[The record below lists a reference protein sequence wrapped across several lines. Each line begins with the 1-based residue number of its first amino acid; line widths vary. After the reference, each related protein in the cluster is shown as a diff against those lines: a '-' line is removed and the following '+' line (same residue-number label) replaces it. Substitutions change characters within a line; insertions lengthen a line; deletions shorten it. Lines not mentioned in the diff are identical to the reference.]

1 MGSLSNLYISQS
13 YKSLAHLGTDNALS
27 IGTMTLL
34 QDGIG
39 QSLNISFDGTNIS
52 SSGNIYAANIT
63 ASVINTGSFATTAS
77 FNAYTQ
83 STNVRL
89 NNLESTSASVNVSIT
104 NLNSTTQSLNT
115 SITNLNSNSASVNTS
130 ITNLNASSA
139 SQQIS
144 INSLSAATSS
154 YVTETESGSF
164 LLTASFDNG
173 TRNLT
178 FTKGNNTTFNVNIP
192 DVSGSTFDTGSFATT
207 GSNTFTGANTFQT
220 TINAQNG
227 LSIAGQTTFG
237 DGQILNTFS
246 LENISGSL
254 VFNKIATAS
263 KVDLQN
269 LSLLVSGTFT
279 SSLQQGYVW
288 VGDASGK
295 TTTISTGSFITESET
310 GSFVTT
316 SSFNSYT
323 QSNNQRVSS
332 LEVNSASVNISISN
346 LNAATS
352 SYANS
357 ASVAAVDA
365 AQQQS
370 INSIN
375 AVTASFL
382 TASTDISAL
391 NAFTASQISFNNS
404 ATASIS
410 QLLSFSSSLDAN
422 FVTEAELAAATG
434 SLITQINTK
443 LDTASF
449 NSYTASQSTASIVT
463 SISNLNQ
470 FTQSANG
477 RLNSLETNSA
487 SVNVS
492 IANLNSTTSSLVTSV
507 ANLNSATQSLFSSA
521 SLGLVTASLSGQILT
536 FTKGNGTTFDITIP
550 DISGSTVDTGSLV
563 TTASFN
569 AYTQSNNQRVNSL
582 EVNSA
587 SVNISITNVNSATAS
602 LFTSVNSLN
611 TYTASQSTASIV
623 NSINALNASSAS
635 QQVSIDALNVFTA
648 SQSTASIETSI
659 TNLNSFTQSANSRLN
674 NLETT
679 SASVNVSIS
688 NLNSTTSSLGT
699 SVANLN
705 SFTQSQL
712 AVNVILAGEIDSLQA
727 ATASYAISSSVAA
740 VDAAQQAQ
748 INSLISATS
757 SYADSASFAAS
768 QLAQDTRI
776 NGLAAQTSSYITEAE
791 TASFARTNVN
801 NNFTANQTFTNIT
814 AVSASF
820 TYVQTLYETASVIY
834 SSGSNQLGDALD
846 DIQTLSGS
854 VLVRGSLRV
863 NGVPVLTSSVNISGL
878 VTTSS
883 FNAYT
888 QSNNQRVSS
897 LEVNSA
903 SVNTSISALNTF
915 TASQSTASL
924 VTSITNL
931 NTFSASTLVSISN
944 INSTTA
950 SLNTS
955 VSNINTATASLFSSA
970 SLALVTASF
979 DNGTRNL
986 TFTKGNATQF
996 SVNIPDTS
1004 GSILPNGV
1012 VSGSQQIIDLGFLQ
1026 TASFNSYTQSNDSRV
1041 SSLESATAS
1050 LFTSVANIN
1059 TFTQSANISINA
1071 LNAATS
1077 SYVTSAITASSLI
1090 TASVS
1095 SSTITFTKGDAST
1108 FNITLPTASV
1118 ATINTGSFA
1127 TTGSNVF
1134 RGRQTISSSLTV
1146 LGDNTNDIYLFRG
1159 GVLNTADG
1167 IAITPNNIV
1176 AYSRQIEIISPDAT
1190 LKLSPTLGNS
1200 NISFDTLGGLNHDIM
1215 AISGVTTNSSASLQI
1230 SQANQGLIIAE
1241 YGPLKQTRF
1250 YNKVD
1255 ISGSI
1260 SITGSLSASLNQGY
1274 VLVGDSN
1281 NRTVL
1286 VATSSFVGTIVD
1298 TGSFVTTSSFNAYTA
1313 STDSSISQLNASSA
1327 SQQVSIDAL
1336 NTFTASQST
1345 ASLVTSI
1352 DNLNTFSASA
1362 LVSIS
1367 NLNSTT
1373 ASLLVE
1379 TENLELFSASALI
1392 SISNLNGKTGSYATT
1407 GSNVFTGSQT
1417 FADSGSNSMT
1427 LHSVSGSLG
1436 FAQGNIDG
1444 FFNVSAS
1451 FVSANPAARLGGNI
1465 LLKTNTGAT
1474 GSLVISGSN
1483 NLVMGMPNVNPGFR
1497 TQLTAGNLVFTNPQV
1512 SASMAFPIAIS
1523 SNYLGAG
1530 LTMRG
1535 PVSSSQWTIS
1545 GNNFNG
1551 TINIGSSV
1559 ANNAEK
1565 AVAGLSLTN
1574 NIVNGTLTY
1583 IANRALHTQANQIAN
1598 NIIGG
1603 VTTLNA
1609 ASSSIIYNNNI
1620 GALTTITNIVS
1631 GSGAAI
1637 ISSSNALYVVN
1648 NLFAGLNNT
1657 LTASGSSDP
1666 GDTRGLEYTRE
1677 VTYNTILGTLNSV
1690 TLPYDLTGS
1699 NTIHN
1704 TLIAGLNLSITG
1716 SSPGIL
1722 SSAGIRQGGS
1732 AFLGRFNANDSI
1744 RNRTS
1749 NIILAV
1755 GTGTGNGSRKTG
1767 FLIDSGSNTFVEGTL
1782 NVSGSST
1789 FTGSLNGL
1797 TLTRGPGNNNV
1808 GIGVNI
1814 LQNAVSGGNVA
1825 LGTDALRDNTS
1836 GTDNVALGN
1845 SALLSN
1851 ISGDR
1856 NMAIGS
1862 NTLDSN
1868 TTGTLNVAIGNATL
1882 AGLVDGNANVGIG
1895 FEALKNQITG
1905 STNVGIGSQVLNQN
1919 ISGSG
1924 NIAFGAKAGF
1934 YETGSNN
1941 FYINNTEYGSL
1952 NADRSGSLM
1961 WGTMSTTTANQTLQI
1976 NATTRITNDLIVYGN
1991 KQFNVGAF
1999 QSNVSQSGSAAVSQS
2014 MNFETTDISNGISM
2028 VSNSRITLA
2037 NSGTYNIQ
2045 FSAQV
2050 LADTGS
2056 DTVWIW
2062 LKKNGTN
2069 VSSTS
2074 TKLLLRNNE
2083 AAVAAWNFVV
2093 EAAASDYF
2101 ELAWESANGDTVLLA
2116 EAAGTNYPAVPS
2128 IILTVTQV
2136 R

>member
-1 MGSLSNLYISQS
+1 LS
-13 YKSLAHLGTDNALS
+13 
-27 IGTMTLL
+27 
-34 QDGIG
+34 
-39 QSLNISFDGTNIS
+39 
-52 SSGNIYAANIT
+52 
-63 ASVINTGSFATTAS
+63 
-77 FNAYTQ
+77 
-83 STNVRL
+83 
-89 NNLESTSASVNVSIT
+89 
-104 NLNSTTQSLNT
+104 
-115 SITNLNSNSASVNTS
+115 
-130 ITNLNASSA
+130 
-139 SQQIS
+139 
-144 INSLSAATSS
+144 
-154 YVTETESGSF
+154 
-164 LLTASFDNG
+164 
-173 TRNLT
+173 
-178 FTKGNNTTFNVNIP
+178 
-192 DVSGSTFDTGSFATT
+192 
-207 GSNTFTGANTFQT
+207 
-220 TINAQNG
+220 
-227 LSIAGQTTFG
+227 
-237 DGQILNTFS
+237 
-246 LENISGSL
+246 
-254 VFNKIATAS
+254 
-263 KVDLQN
+263 
-269 LSLLVSGTFT
+269 
-279 SSLQQGYVW
+279 
-288 VGDASGK
+288 
-295 TTTISTGSFITESET
+295 
-310 GSFVTT
+310 
-316 SSFNSYT
+316 
-323 QSNNQRVSS
+323 
-332 LEVNSASVNISISN
+332 
-346 LNAATS
+346 
-352 SYANS
+352 
-357 ASVAAVDA
+357 
-365 AQQQS
+365 
-370 INSIN
+370 
-375 AVTASFL
+375 
-382 TASTDISAL
+382 
-391 NAFTASQISFNNS
+391 
-404 ATASIS
+404 
-410 QLLSFSSSLDAN
+410 
-422 FVTEAELAAATG
+422 
-434 SLITQINTK
+434 
-443 LDTASF
+443 
-449 NSYTASQSTASIVT
+449 
-463 SISNLNQ
+463 
-470 FTQSANG
+470 
-477 RLNSLETNSA
+477 
-487 SVNVS
+487 
-492 IANLNSTTSSLVTSV
+492 
-507 ANLNSATQSLFSSA
+507 
-521 SLGLVTASLSGQILT
+521 
-536 FTKGNGTTFDITIP
+536 
-550 DISGSTVDTGSLV
+550 
-563 TTASFN
+563 
-569 AYTQSNNQRVNSL
+569 
-582 EVNSA
+582 
-587 SVNISITNVNSATAS
+587 
-602 LFTSVNSLN
+602 
-611 TYTASQSTASIV
+611 
-623 NSINALNASSAS
+623 
-635 QQVSIDALNVFTA
+635 
-648 SQSTASIETSI
+648 
-659 TNLNSFTQSANSRLN
+659 
-674 NLETT
+674 
-679 SASVNVSIS
+679 
-688 NLNSTTSSLGT
+688 
-699 SVANLN
+699 
-705 SFTQSQL
+705 
-712 AVNVILAGEIDSLQA
+712 GEIDSLQA

-791 TASFARTNVN
+791 TASFARTNVD

-820 TYVQTLYETASVIY
+820 RYLQTLYETASVIY
-834 SSGSNQLGDALD
+834 SSGSNQLGDELTD
-846 DIQTLSGS
+846 VQTLSGS

-863 NGVPVLTSSVNISGL
+863 NGIPVLTSSVDISGL

-903 SVNTSISALNTF
+903 SVNISITNLNASSASQQVSINALNVF

-931 NTFSASTLVSISN
+931 NTFSASALVSISN
-944 INSTTA
+944 INTTTA

-955 VSNINTATASLFSSA
+955 VNNINTATASLFSSA

-986 TFTKGNATQF
+986 TFTKGDTTTFA
-996 SVNIPDTS
+996 VNIPDAS

-1077 SYVTSAITASSLI
+1077 SYATSAITASSLI

-1095 SSTITFTKGDAST
+1095 ASIMTFTKGDNTT
-1108 FNITLPTASV
+1108 FNVTLPTASV

-1167 IAITPNNIV
+1167 IAITPNNII

-1190 LKLSPTLGNS
+1190 LKLSPTIGNS
-1200 NISFDTLGGLNHDIM
+1200 NISFDTQGGIDHDIM
-1215 AISGVTTNSSASLQI
+1215 AISGVTTNNSASLQI

-1241 YGPLKQTRF
+1241 YGPLKQSRF

-1298 TGSFVTTSSFNAYTA
+1298 TGSFVTTSSFNSY
-1313 STDSSISQLNASSA
+1313 
-1327 SQQVSIDAL
+1327 
-1336 NTFTASQST
+1336 TASQST

-1379 TENLELFSASALI
+1379 TQNLELFSASALI

-1417 FADSGSNSMT
+1417 YADSGSNSMT
-1427 LHSVSGSLG
+1427 LHSISGSLG
-1436 FAQGNIDG
+1436 FTNSNIDN

-1451 FVSANPAARLGGNI
+1451 FATANPNARLGGN
-1465 LLKTNTGAT
+1465 LLFKTSPAAT
-1474 GSLVISGSN
+1474 GSLIISGSG
-1483 NLVMGMPNVNPGFR
+1483 NLVMAMPGVNPGFR
-1497 TQLTAGNLVFTNPQV
+1497 SQLTGNNLVFTPPQI
-1512 SASMAFPIAIS
+1512 SASMAFPIS
-1523 SNYLGAG
+1523 VNTNHMVGG
-1530 LTMRG
+1530 LNMRG
-1535 PVSSSQWTIS
+1535 PVSSSAWNIS
-1545 GNNFNG
+1545 SNNNFG
-1551 TINIGSSV
+1551 TINIGSTA

-1565 AVAGLSLTN
+1565 AVAGFGMTN

-1583 IANRALHTQANQIAN
+1583 IANRAFHTQTNQISN

-1603 VTTLNA
+1603 VVTLTA
-1609 ASSSIIYNNNI
+1609 ASSSILYNNNI
-1620 GALTTITNIVS
+1620 GGITITNGVS

-1637 ISSSNALYVVN
+1637 ISSSNAAYVIN
-1648 NLFAGLNNT
+1648 NLFSGVSNT
-1657 LTASGSSDP
+1657 ITLSGSSDP
-1666 GDTRGLEYTRE
+1666 SDTRGLEYTRE

-1690 TLPYDLTGS
+1690 SIPSDLTGS

-1755 GTGTGNGSRKTG
+1755 GTGTANGSRKTG
-1767 FLIDSGSNTFVEGTL
+1767 FLIDSGSNTYVEGSL

-1882 AGLVDGNANVGIG
+1882 AGLVDGTANIGIG
-1895 FEALKNQITG
+1895 FEALKNQTTG

-1924 NIAFGAKAGF
+1924 NIAFGAKAG
-1934 YETGSNN
+1934 YNETGSNN
-1941 FYINNTEYGSL
+1941 FYINNTEYGSI

-1961 WGTMSTTTANQTLQI
+1961 WGTMNTTTANQTLQI
-1976 NATTRITNDLIVYGN
+1976 NAATTITDDLYMYGH
-1991 KQFNVGAF
+1991 KMFNLGVF
-1999 QSNVSQSGSAAVSQS
+1999 TSTLSQSGSANVSQS
-2014 MNFETTDISNGISM
+2014 MTFNNTEETQGVTLGGGGTQLTISDG
-2028 VSNSRITLA
+2028 
-2037 NSGTYNIQ
+2037 GYYNIQ
-2045 FSAQV
+2045 FSAQL
-2050 LADTGS
+2050 LADAGA
-2056 DTVWIW
+2056 DDVWIW
-2062 LKKNGTN
+2062 IKKNGTN
-2069 VSSTS
+2069 VPNTA
-2074 TKLLLRNNE
+2074 TRVTLANNE
-2083 AAVAAWNFVV
+2083 EIVAAWNFVV
-2093 EAAASDYF
+2093 SGNAGDYYELVWQTSD
-2101 ELAWESANGDTVLLA
+2101 GDAILLS
-2116 EAAGTNYPAVPS
+2116 EPAGTNYPTIPS
-2128 IILTVTQV
+2128 VIVTVTQV